1 MGGLDIAPVPL
12 SVSGMNPFE
21 ALALAVGAG
30 AIDALAHYD
39 RDALTTAGVKPD
51 TLREWARIHTTY
63 YGPTRYRTQQRR
75 ALTLARDNGT
85 SLDKLVFIEK
95 HLTRFTGTEQWKLR
109 HALLSVRG
117 TYETLR
123 RRANDILPTAEPQPA
138 KQQMTFSAPKHGRTR
153 ITITADDRRAADLE
167 HALRHHI
174 DPTQPAAPQME
185 AAFWNL
191 IDAGETV
198 PAAAPRP
205 MILVPLPEYTRIT
218 AGLGDDV
225 ILTLTDGT
233 TMTGAEYLQHEFGT
247 ILEVAAFH
255 PEQGAVNLYRTKR
268 LANQKQRDLA
278 AMVSPVCAFPGCR
291 HGAYACQTHHVTPW
305 QHGGQTNLDNL
316 APLCRYHNRVND
328 DDPTRSKRGRITMD
342 RGAPIWASP
351 TGHHHTNTNQGAL
364 NQLFSPN
371 R

>member
-1 MGGLDIAPVPL
+1 MGGLDTELVSP
-12 SVSGMNPFE
+12 SVTGMNPFE

-138 KQQMTFSAPKHGRTR
+138 KKQMTFSAPKHGRTR

-233 TMTGAEYLQHEFGT
+233 TMTGAEFLASEFGDT
-247 ILEVAAFH
+247 LDVAAFH
-255 PEQGAVNLYRTKR
+255 PEAGAVNLYRTQR
-268 LANQKQRDLA
+268 LANTKQRDLA
-278 AMVSPVCAFPGCR
+278 RLVMPVCAFPGCR
-291 HGAYACQTHHVTPW
+291 HGAQTCEIHHVTAW
-305 QHGGQTNLDNL
+305 KHGGETNLDNL

-328 DDPTRSKRGRITMD
+328 DDPSRNKRGHITMI
-342 RGAPIWASP
+342 RGAPWWISP
-351 TGHHHTNTNQGAL
+351 HGTPVKNSNRGAID
-364 NQLFSPN
+364 QLFG
-371 R
+371 